1 MKGDIH
7 HKPSQN
13 ERILDYM
20 RKHGSITTLEAMNK
34 LAVAR
39 LASRICDLKRLGYP
53 IHSTMVDVVNRY
65 GEKCRVKRYRLLD
78 EEIPTEEQKIDSEG
92 K

>member
-20 RKHGSITTLEAMNK
+20 RKHGSITTLEAMYK
-34 LAVAR
+34 LAVSR

-53 IHSTMVDVVNRY
+53 IHSTMVDVPNRY
-65 GEKCRVKRYRLLD
+65 GEICRVKRYRLLN
-78 EEIPTEEQKIDSEG
+78 EEIPTEEQKTDSEG